1 MRLRS
6 TLAVAVGE
14 TPGEG
19 VLTSEADALL
29 FTLSDAS
36 RAVGAL
42 RRSAIEGIQAATAAG
57 KSALVLV
64 NHPRTQL
71 LRDDLDAVVG
81 SGCAAVLL
89 KHTSEPQDV
98 RDAAVLLREFEYQ
111 RDIEPGRTAVF
122 PVIDTARGLVRA
134 AEIAGAA
141 PRVGGLVL
149 DADRYARDI
158 AARAEEQGPRLAYAR
173 GLVTAA
179 ARAADGLPLVM
190 GTHLELRHHAQFGF
204 AGAIV
209 RELAAVGVANAAFTP
224 TDGQVARARAL
235 RDAYAAARA
244 EGLVVGR
251 VDDEVADASGARR
264 ARQTLEAAG
273 LDPES

>member
-6 TLAVAVGE
+6 TLALPAGE
-14 TPGEG
+14 APTEEA
-19 VLTSEADALL
+19 LASEVDAILL
-29 FTLSDAS
+29 SLSDAS

-42 RRSAIEGIQAATAAG
+42 RRAALGAVQAASAAG
-57 KSALVLV
+57 KNALVLV

-81 SGCAAVLL
+81 PGCAAVLL

-111 RDIEPGRTAVF
+111 RDIEPGATVLF
-122 PVIDTARGLVRA
+122 PIIDTARGLMRA
-134 AEIAGAA
+134 AEIAAAA
-141 PRVGGLVL
+141 PRVRGLVL

-158 AARAEEQGPRLAYAR
+158 AARAEEQGPRLAFAR

-179 ARAADGLPLVM
+179 ARAIDGLPLVA
-190 GTHLELRHHAQFGF
+190 GAHLELRHHAQFGF

-209 RELAAVGVANAAFTP
+209 RDLPSVAVANQAFTP
-224 TDGQVARARAL
+224 TESQIARARAL

-244 EGLVVGR
+244 EGVVVGR
-251 VDDEVADASGARR
+251 VDDEVADASAARR

>member
-1 MRLRS
+1 
-6 TLAVAVGE
+6 
-14 TPGEG
+14 
-19 VLTSEADALL
+19 
-29 FTLSDAS
+29 
-36 RAVGAL
+36 
-42 RRSAIEGIQAATAAG
+42 
-57 KSALVLV
+57 
-64 NHPRTQL
+64 
-71 LRDDLDAVVG
+71 
-81 SGCAAVLL
+81 LL

-111 RDIEPGRTAVF
+111 RDIEPGTTAVF
-122 PVIDTARGLVRA
+122 PVIDTARGLMRA
-134 AEIAGAA
+134 YEIAGAA

-179 ARAADGLPLVM
+179 ARAIDGLPLVM

-209 RELAAVGVANAAFTP
+209 GEVATVTIANTVFTP
-224 TDGQVARARAL
+224 TDAQVARAQAL

-251 VDDEVADASGARR
+251 VDDEVADGSAARR

-273 LDPES
+273 LDPET